1 MFGRS
6 TFILL
11 FLVAVM
17 SLSTQVMAQGKPVKP
32 LSDTASL
39 SDAQKWLVE
48 AIRKNASYK
57 TRVNSAAVSNVK
69 FEGCN
74 LRFTIVRKTS
84 TTGQDVMGVTTR
96 THTAKQDVAFDLSF
110 IEADGIGLS
119 DHVLP
124 EFQTITIRFRA
135 ADPPSSAD
143 RDVAIIV
150 KHEAAEPIRAALKRA
165 RKLCIEQ

>member
-1 MFGRS
+1 
-6 TFILL
+6 
-11 FLVAVM
+11 
-17 SLSTQVMAQGKPVKP
+17 MAQGKPVKP
-32 LSDTASL
+32 LSETAPLPDT
-39 SDAQKWLVE
+39 QKWLVE

-57 TRVNSAAVSNVK
+57 TRVNSAVVSKVK

-74 LRFTIVRKTS
+74 LGFTIVRKTG

-96 THTAKQDVAFDLSF
+96 THTVKQDVAFDLSF
-110 IEADGIGLS
+110 IEAEGIRLS
-119 DHVLP
+119 DHILT

-135 ADPPSSAD
+135 ADPSTSAD
-143 RDVAIIV
+143 RDVEIIV